1 MMDSASNLLSN
12 AQNPQSAISALNDPV
27 NLTPSWIKGVIEAN
41 TKLVVESITKQ
52 IDQRLNPVL
61 NSLSEM
67 QNKLDLNNKQSMSA
81 LEMAQNVS
89 DKFDKQCKLIDE
101 LKAENEALK
110 KDLRAN
116 NEKLTALNNYSR
128 RSNLIFDGITEQPD
142 ETSSALLDKI
152 HQVFGKMNISNY
164 KCIKLERY
172 HRLGHKAGKSNRPVI
187 IRFSFFQDR
196 ELIWSNKKNLKG
208 SQIYLRED
216 FCKETLEYRQSLFPI
231 IKAAKSDGK
240 RCVVVGDT
248 LIIDGKRYPRGAL
261 HNLPENLNL
270 RNLSSK
276 QDESSLAFYGVNHP
290 LSNFYP
296 CQFSVEGETFN
307 CVEQFYQSHK
317 ARFFK
322 DDITASEIMQTKDP
336 AMQKRLSRSIRDY
349 CEETWEPA
357 AKDCLYNGILAK
369 FSQNI
374 DLRKFLIDTGD
385 LVLLEASPRDQYW
398 GTGCS
403 LSSPNTLIVSSHP
416 GQNYA
421 GHILMS
427 VRSQLSNVN

>member
-172 HRLGHKAGKSNRPVI
+172 H
-187 IRFSFFQDR
+187 
-196 ELIWSNKKNLKG
+196 
-208 SQIYLRED
+208 
-216 FCKETLEYRQSLFPI
+216 
-231 IKAAKSDGK
+231 
-240 RCVVVGDT
+240 
-248 LIIDGKRYPRGAL
+248 
-261 HNLPENLNL
+261 
-270 RNLSSK
+270 
-276 QDESSLAFYGVNHP
+276 
-290 LSNFYP
+290 
-296 CQFSVEGETFN
+296 
-307 CVEQFYQSHK
+307 
-317 ARFFK
+317 
-322 DDITASEIMQTKDP
+322 
-336 AMQKRLSRSIRDY
+336 
-349 CEETWEPA
+349 
-357 AKDCLYNGILAK
+357 
-369 FSQNI
+369 
-374 DLRKFLIDTGD
+374 
-385 LVLLEASPRDQYW
+385 
-398 GTGCS
+398 
-403 LSSPNTLIVSSHP
+403 
-416 GQNYA
+416 
-421 GHILMS
+421 
-427 VRSQLSNVN
+427 